1 MSIKLPVR
9 RWLALE
15 SLDDPLRHTQARLLQ
30 RFALVMLAAALL
42 SIPVSLVAQSAVG
55 SLTDVITA
63 LALLTCSHLSPRVAL
78 QTLCVRRPGCYGSV
92 HSITER

>member
-30 RFALVMLAAALL
+30 RFALVMLAALL
-42 SIPVSLVAQSAVG
+42 SIPASLVAQSAVG

>member
-1 MSIKLPVR
+1 MSIKLPIG

-30 RFALVMLAAALL
+30 RFALVMLAALL
-42 SIPVSLVAQSAVG
+42 SIPASLAAQSAVEP
-55 SLTDVITA
+55 LTDVITA